1 MKPVII
7 ETERLQLRE
16 MELDNIEALATILQD
31 DRVMY
36 AYNGAFSADETMAWL
51 QKQLRRYADYG
62 FGLWGVFLK
71 DTGKMIGQCGI
82 TMQDFDDAQVPE
94 IGYLLAF
101 DYWHKGYAIEAA
113 KATTAYGLGLLRFE
127 HLYAIIRDNNIASQ
141 NVALRNGMK
150 PFGNKTVFYRGVVM
164 PHVVYRT

>member
-16 MELDNIEALATILQD
+16 MELDNIDALATILQD

-51 QKQLRRYADYG
+51 QKQFRRYADYG

-127 HLYAIIRDNNIASQ
+127 HLYAISRDNNIASQ

>member
-16 MELDNIEALATILQD
+16 MELDNIDALATILQD

-62 FGLWGVFLK
+62 FGLWGVILK
-71 DTGKMIGQCGI
+71 E
-82 TMQDFDDAQVPE
+82 PE
-94 IGYLLAF
+94 
-101 DYWHKGYAIEAA
+101 
-113 KATTAYGLGLLRFE
+113 R
-127 HLYAIIRDNNIASQ
+127 
-141 NVALRNGMK
+141 
-150 PFGNKTVFYRGVVM
+150 
-164 PHVVYRT
+164 